1 MIGLEMTRFE
11 FLTGML
17 GSAAIFLMPW
27 AGFSELKKD
36 KQGKTAYLYDE
47 VYLGHET
54 GGFHPERPERLIA
67 INKMVENSGWN
78 KDLLKLQAR
87 KADLDTIAQIH
98 EREYIERVERECEA
112 GYNGLST
119 GDTTI
124 CRESYSVALNAA
136 GGVLNA
142 VDAVMS
148 GKAKNAFCAV
158 RPPGHHASQNKGM
171 GFCVFNNIAIAA
183 RYAQKKHGLER
194 ILIADWDVHHGNGT
208 QDIFYHDESVFF
220 MSTFQYPWY
229 PGTGHFSETG
239 EGKGRGFTLNR
250 HFSAGAGNLEILTVF
265 KNDFL
270 TAARDFKPDLTLI
283 SAGFDSRKG
292 DPLGQFLINDEGFGE
307 LTKIMLEISHIN
319 GNGRLLSILEGGYNL
334 EGLSQ
339 AIHAHLGELSKA

>member
-47 VYLGHET
+47 VYLEHET
-54 GGFHPERPERLIA
+54 GGFHPERPERLMA

-87 KADLDTIAQIH
+87 EADLDTIARVH
-98 EREYIERVERECEA
+98 EQEYIDRVERECEA
-112 GYNGLST
+112 GYGGLST

-124 CRESYSVALNAA
+124 CRESYSVALKAA

-142 VDAVMS
+142 VDAVMD

-183 RYAQKKHGLER
+183 RYAQKQYGLER
-194 ILIADWDVHHGNGT
+194 VLIADWDVHHGNGT
-208 QDIFYHDESVFF
+208 QDVFYEDPTVFY
-220 MSTFQYPWY
+220 MSSHQYPWY

-239 EGKGRGFTLNR
+239 SGPGKGFTMNR
-250 HFSAGAGNLEILTVF
+250 PFPAGSGNKEIIDVYQ
-265 KNDFL
+265 NDL
-270 TAARDFKPDLTLI
+270 RHAAREFKPQLTLI
-283 SAGFDSRKG
+283 SAGFDSRAG
-292 DPLGQFLINDEGFGE
+292 DPLGNLLLDDQGFRE
-307 LTKIMLEISHIN
+307 LTRIMLEISNIS
-319 GNGRLLSILEGGYNL
+319 GKGRLVSILEGGYSL
-334 EGLSQ
+334 EGLSLGIQ
-339 AIHAHLGELSKA
+339 AHLDELLKV